1 MRHVGPALRITEDA
15 TAILIGA
22 ATILLL
28 SGVGWWCMADRIR
41 ALWEIWSSDGLRSV
55 GALFPVAAIGLS
67 LHAWRGQNWTNS
79 GTWWGLLLIAAVI
92 VAANLASNSPAG
104 LSLPIAGFISLP
116 STGLLLWTYVSGAV
130 LLCGGAKAWRS
141 AIFPLALLLF
151 VNPLPQFFP
160 AVIDLHLQYMAA
172 HIARSFAYALGV
184 PVLGAKLALMFS
196 PRFGMF
202 IAPACNGLRGA
213 VAMGFIALVLGYVG
227 ELGAVRHVAYV
238 IGAVIVGY
246 ALNLVRLC
254 GLVLFYWLALRVQ
267 SFRGHAVGADYFIG
281 GLLFF
286 LAATFL
292 SAVCKMNRGRTG
304 GDGPADAERLA
315 EDAGRLAEDAKRRS
329 ENDRLETTR
338 PERDQRRDIRRPL
351 TRLAALSA
359 MLLFFVAAARVGQSI
374 GQSNAA
380 YSPNVAGSGAGDAS
394 GALLPAEVGPY
405 RIASRWRNDPHGWEP
420 EEGALYSRGEGAD
433 PVQLDLRLNPT
444 RQHNGVGCYLVSG
457 EMLTSERLRTVR
469 TADTVAAFDVA
480 FTSDGDGVRLVAAT
494 ECFEQA
500 CAETR
505 LFGWGI
511 VMPQLTL
518 KSLLVHAVTRPA
530 RPLVAVSIMMNRKI
544 ANSNMRIAES
554 ELFAQFA
561 GFASALNLAGVR
573 EFAGHAPVRRE

>member
-1 MRHVGPALRITEDA
+1 MRYVGPALRITEGA

-22 ATILLL
+22 AMILLL
-28 SGVGWWCMADRIR
+28 SGAGWWCMADRIR

-55 GALFPVAAIGLS
+55 GALFSVAAIGLS
-67 LHAWRGQNWTNS
+67 FRAWRGQNWRNS
-79 GTWWGLLLIAAVI
+79 GTWWGLLPIAAVI

-141 AIFPLALLLF
+141 TIFPLALLLF

-184 PVLGAKLALMFS
+184 PVSGAKLALMFT

-213 VAMGFIALVLGYVG
+213 VSMGFIALVLGYVS
-227 ELGAVRHVAYV
+227 ELGAVRHIAYV

-254 GLVLFYWLALRVQ
+254 GLVLFYWLAIRVQ

-304 GDGPADAERLA
+304 GASPADAERLA
-315 EDAGRLAEDAKRRS
+315 EEDA
-329 ENDRLETTR
+329 EGLTEIDRLETAR
-338 PERDQRRDIRRPL
+338 PELERRRDMRRPL
-351 TRLAALSA
+351 TRLAALTA
-359 MLLFFVAAARVGQSI
+359 MLLFFVAAARI

-380 YSPNVAGSGAGDAS
+380 YSRNIAGSVADDAS
-394 GALLPAEVGPY
+394 GALLPAAIGPY

-420 EEGALYSRGEGAD
+420 EEGALYSRGAGAD
-433 PVQLDLRLNPT
+433 PVQLDLRLNPA
-444 RQHNGVGCYLVSG
+444 RLHNGVGCYLVSG

-480 FTSDGDGVRLVAAT
+480 FTSDGDGIRLVAAT

-500 CAETR
+500 CTETR

-544 ANSNMRIAES
+544 ANSNMRFAQS

-561 GFASALNLAGVR
+561 GFASALNLADVR
-573 EFAGHAPVRRE
+573 EFAGHAPVRGE

>member
-1 MRHVGPALRITEDA
+1 
-15 TAILIGA
+15 
-22 ATILLL
+22 
-28 SGVGWWCMADRIR
+28 MADRIR

-104 LSLPIAGFISLP
+104 LSLPIAGFISMP
-116 STGLLLWTYVSGAV
+116 STGLLLWTYVGGAV

-213 VAMGFIALVLGYVG
+213 VAMGFIALVLGYVS
-227 ELGAVRHVAYV
+227 ELGAVRHIAYV

-304 GDGPADAERLA
+304 GDGPADT
-315 EDAGRLAEDAKRRS
+315 GRLAEDAERLA
-329 ENDRLETTR
+329 EEDAEGLTEIDRLETTQSEHDR
-338 PERDQRRDIRRPL
+338 PRDMRRPL

-359 MLLFFVAAARVGQSI
+359 MLLFFVAAARVGQL
-374 GQSNAA
+374 NAA
-380 YSPNVAGSGAGDAS
+380 YSRNIAGRVADDAS
-394 GALLPAEVGPY
+394 GALLPAAIGPY

-420 EEGALYSRGEGAD
+420 EEGALYSRGAGAD
-433 PVQLDLRLNPT
+433 PVQLDLRLNPA
-444 RQHNGVGCYLVSG
+444 RLHNGVGCYLVSG

-469 TADTVAAFDVA
+469 TADTIAAFDVA
-480 FTSDGDGVRLVAAT
+480 FTSDGDGIRLVAAT

-518 KSLLVHAVTRPA
+518 KSLLVHAVARPA

-544 ANSNMRIAES
+544 ANSNMRFAQS

-561 GFASALNLAGVR
+561 GFASALNLADVR
-573 EFAGHAPVRRE
+573 EFAGRAPVRGE

>member
-1 MRHVGPALRITEDA
+1 MAQSRPLVRNVGPALRITEGA
-15 TAILIGA
+15 TAILIA
-22 ATILLL
+22 VATILLL
-28 SGVGWWCMADRIR
+28 SGAGWWCMADRIR
-41 ALWEIWSSDGLRSV
+41 ALWEIWSSDGLRSM
-55 GALFPVAAIGLS
+55 GALFPVAAIWLS
-67 LHAWRGQNWTNS
+67 LRAWRGQDWRNS
-79 GTWWGLLLIAAVI
+79 GTWWGLLLIAGVI

-104 LSLPIAGFISLP
+104 LSLPIAGFISMP
-116 STGLLLWTYVSGAV
+116 STGLLLWTYMSGAV
-130 LLCGGAKAWRS
+130 LLFGGAEAWRS

-172 HIARSFAYALGV
+172 HIARGFAHALGV
-184 PVLGAKLALMFS
+184 PVSGAKLALMFT

-213 VAMGFIALVLGYVG
+213 VAMGFLALVLGYVS
-227 ELGAVRHVAYV
+227 EVGAVRHITYV
-238 IGAVIVGY
+238 IGAVILGY

-254 GLVLFYWLALRVQ
+254 GLVLVYWLAIRDP
-267 SFRGHAVGADYFIG
+267 SFQGHAVGADYFIG

-292 SAVCKMNRGRTG
+292 SAVCWMKSGRSG

-315 EDAGRLAEDAKRRS
+315 E
-329 ENDRLETTR
+329 NDRLETTR
-338 PERDQRRDIRRPL
+338 PDRDRRRDIRRPL
-351 TRLAALSA
+351 TRLAALSTI
-359 MLLFFVAAARVGQSI
+359 LLFFVAAARI
-374 GQSNAA
+374 GQSSASHSRNIT
-380 YSPNVAGSGAGDAS
+380 GSVTGDAS

-405 RIASRWRNDPHGWEP
+405 RIASRWRNDPQGWEP

-433 PVQLDLRLNPT
+433 PVQLDLRLNPA
-444 RQHNGVGCYLVSG
+444 RPHNGVGCYLVSG

-480 FTSDGDGVRLVAAT
+480 LTSDGDGIRLVAAT
-494 ECFEQA
+494 ECFEQG
-500 CAETR
+500 CTETR
-505 LFGWGI
+505 LFGWGV

-518 KSLLVHAVTRPA
+518 KSLLVPAITRPA

-544 ANSNMRIAES
+544 ANSNMRIAQA

-561 GFASALNLAGVR
+561 DFASVLNLAGVR
-573 EFAGHAPVRRE
+573 ELAGHAPFRGE

>member
-1 MRHVGPALRITEDA
+1 VRYVGPALRITEDA

-28 SGVGWWCMADRIR
+28 SGAGWWCMADRIR

-55 GALFPVAAIGLS
+55 GALFPVAALGLS
-67 LHAWRGQNWTNS
+67 FRAWRGQNWRNS
-79 GTWWGLLLIAAVI
+79 GTSWGLVPIAAAI

-104 LSLPIAGFISLP
+104 LSLPIAGFISIP
-116 STGLLLWTYVSGAV
+116 STGLLLWSYVSGAV
-130 LLCGGAKAWRS
+130 LLCGGAKAWRN

-160 AVIDLHLQYMAA
+160 AVIDLHLQYLAA
-172 HIARSFAYALGV
+172 HIARGFAYALGV
-184 PVLGAKLALMFS
+184 PVSGAKLALMFT

-227 ELGAVRHVAYV
+227 KLGALRHIAYV

-246 ALNLVRLC
+246 ALNLMRLC
-254 GLVLFYWLALRVQ
+254 GLVFFYWLAIRVPSLQ
-267 SFRGHAVGADYFIG
+267 GHAVGADYFIG

-292 SAVCKMNRGRTG
+292 SAVCWTYRRRTG
-304 GDGPADAERLA
+304 GVGPADAERLA
-315 EDAGRLAEDAKRRS
+315 E
-329 ENDRLETTR
+329 NHRLESTR
-338 PERDQRRDIRRPL
+338 PAHARRRDIRRPL

-359 MLLFFVAAARVGQSI
+359 MLSFFVAAAKIVQWN

-380 YSPNVAGSGAGDAS
+380 YSRNITGSRAGDAS

-420 EEGALYSRGEGAD
+420 EEAALYSRGEGAD
-433 PVQLDLRLNPT
+433 PVQLDLRLNPA

-480 FTSDGDGVRLVAAT
+480 FTSDGDGIRLVAAT

-500 CAETR
+500 CTETR
-505 LFGWGI
+505 LFGWGV
-511 VMPQLTL
+511 VMPQLSL
-518 KSLLVHAVTRPA
+518 KSLLVHAFTRPA

-544 ANSNMRIAES
+544 ANSNMRIAQS

-573 EFAGHAPVRRE
+573 EFAGHAPVRGE